1 MLSPYNLGRTPP
13 KPEGLTL
20 RGRGVIVKIPMD
32 HFQTP
37 YPYPLE
43 ILFQLDPYFP
53 WLPEAIPNDNCP
65 KFKREEILKSPFRD
79 VSSCPVVKIS
89 PSSASVGLIPGQAAK
104 IPHDLWPKTQTKT
117 EAIL

>member
-1 MLSPYNLGRTPP
+1 MLSPYDLGRTPP
-13 KPEGLTL
+13 KPEDLIL
-20 RGRGVIVKIPMD
+20 RDRGVIVKIPVD

-79 VSSCPVVKIS
+79 VPSWPVVKIS
-89 PSSASVGLIPGQAAK
+89 PSTAAGVSLIPGQGA
-104 IPHDLWPKTQTKT
+104 HDLWPKNQTKT